1 MPTQLPKPKKKKL
14 FGARFTSTLSVA
26 LVLFVLGLGALGGL
40 AAAGVAAMMR
50 EQFTITVMLDESADD
65 KYAADLV
72 KQLNAAPYVARTVYI
87 SPDSA
92 SQIVA
97 RDLGERPEEF
107 LGYNPMQASVEFSLK
122 AQYAVRDS
130 IAPIVQALQKQGGKR
145 ISSVEYKADLLD
157 AVNVGIHH
165 SAIFLAII
173 AGVLLLISMSL
184 VANTVRLALHGDRF
198 LIGTMR
204 LVGATSWF
212 IRRPF
217 VISQALHGL
226 VAAVLAMLAI
236 AMLLYIGL
244 DSTGSAVTALRQLL
258 LNPIHV
264 GCVALGLIVLGMA
277 IPALA
282 AWQAC
287 SKYLHCTTDELY
299 LM

>member
-1 MPTQLPKPKKKKL
+1 MPTPQPKPKKKKL

-40 AAAGVAAMMR
+40 AAAGLAAMMR
-50 EQFTITVMLDESADD
+50 EQFTITIMLDESADEQ
-65 KYAADLV
+65 YAASLV
-72 KQLNAAPYVARTVYI
+72 KRLNAAPFVAHTVYI

-107 LGYNPMQASVEFSLK
+107 LGYNPMQASVEFRLK
-122 AQYAVRDS
+122 AAYAVRDS
-130 IAPIVQALQKQGGKR
+130 IAPLVESIRKEGGKR
-145 ISSVEYKADLLD
+145 IESIEYKEDLLD

-165 SAIFLAII
+165 SAIFLGILAL
-173 AGVLLLISMSL
+173 VLLLISMSL
-184 VANTVRLALHGDRF
+184 VANTVHLALHGDRF

-204 LVGATSWF
+204 LVGATPWF

-226 VAAVLAMLAI
+226 VAAIVAMAAI
-236 AMLLYIGL
+236 AGLLFL
-244 DSTGSAVTALRQLL
+244 AFDSEGSAITALQQLVLSSWHVAAVVVGL
-258 LNPIHV
+258 LVV
-264 GCVALGLIVLGMA
+264 GMTL
-277 IPALA
+277 PALA
-282 AWQAC
+282 AWRAC